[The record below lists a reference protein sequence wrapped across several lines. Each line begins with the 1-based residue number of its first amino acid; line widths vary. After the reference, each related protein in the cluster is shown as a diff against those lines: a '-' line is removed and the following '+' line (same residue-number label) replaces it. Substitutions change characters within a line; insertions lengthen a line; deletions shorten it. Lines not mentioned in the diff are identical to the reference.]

1 MQGRILDFSIT
12 EGRGIITGDDG
23 NRYTFLGQAWKE
35 QQAPTK
41 GQVVDYDV
49 DANGSAVDVYLAL
62 SSPSAAGGI
71 GENFK
76 KITTN
81 LDSKNKSEYSAIDWY
96 LTSLKKYATFSGR
109 ASRKEYWFYI
119 LFYVLGVVGLT
130 IIDVVLFGDD
140 GVLLL
145 STLFM
150 LASVIPGVAVG
161 TRRLHDT
168 GKTGWLQ
175 LLAIIP
181 LVGIIILI
189 VLFAKEGDAADN
201 AYGSNPLA

>member
-1 MQGRILDFSIT
+1 M
-12 EGRGIITGDDG
+12 
-23 NRYTFLGQAWKE
+23 
-35 QQAPTK
+35 
-41 GQVVDYDV
+41 
-49 DANGSAVDVYLAL
+49 
-62 SSPSAAGGI
+62 
-71 GENFK
+71 
-76 KITTN
+76 
-81 LDSKNKSEYSAIDWY
+81 
-96 LTSLKKYATFSGR
+96 
-109 ASRKEYWFYI
+109 
-119 LFYVLGVVGLT
+119 GLT

-140 GVLLL
+140 GVHLL
-145 STLFM
+145 STLFI